1 MKRRYYIVIALVFL
15 IVVLLLLSTFLG
27 NPLQIPSSSS
37 DDQNNVLLPEITTC
51 AVTPNVPY
59 VRDLNPYH
67 YMDVYMPDGQGPFPA
82 IIYIHGGGWT
92 RGSRSDYN
100 NTAMFYAKRGI
111 AGFAIDYTL
120 TVGSVTAWP
129 KNAQDVVMAIRF
141 IRENAQ
147 RFNIDPERIAVFGNS
162 AGAQFASLAG
172 TLSGGETFLHGASG
186 NETIK
191 KQVCLVVDYSGAT
204 DFDYIGKHENG
215 TMIYHILTI
224 ALGNV
229 TYTTNPALWIQASAA
244 TYVSTDDPIFFI
256 AHGTNDSIVP
266 IGVAESFNA
275 KLQAAGVETHFVSV
289 EGGDH
294 DMLTSQIENLVPR
307 QSLEPLMRRVFKLDQ
322 QAVSEFPA
330 STVLPLTLIV
340 TLIVAVV
347 FSMKLHHKEPLPMCS
362 SVRSR

>member
-1 MKRRYYIVIALVFL
+1 MFL
-15 IVVLLLLSTFLG
+15 IVILLLLSTFLG
-27 NPLQIPSSSS
+27 NPLQIPS
-37 DDQNNVLLPEITTC
+37 DDQTNGLLPEITTC
-51 AVTPNVPY
+51 AVTTNVPY
-59 VRDLNPYH
+59 VRDLNRFH
-67 YMDVYMPDGQGPFPA
+67 YMDVYMPGGQGPFPA

-92 RGSRSDYN
+92 RGSRTDYN
-100 NTAMFYAKRGI
+100 STATFYAKRGI

-120 TVGSVTAWP
+120 TVGNVTAWP
-129 KNAQDVVMAIRF
+129 RNAQDVVRAIRF
-141 IRENAQ
+141 IRESAQ

-204 DFDYIGKHENG
+204 DFDYIGKYENG
-215 TMIYHILTI
+215 TMIYNILTT

-229 TYTTNPALWIQASAA
+229 SYTTNPALWIQASAA
-244 TYVSTDDPIFFI
+244 TYISTDDPIFFI

-266 IGVAESFNA
+266 ITVSESFNA
-275 KLQAAGVETHFVSV
+275 KLQATGVETHFVKV

-294 DMLTSQIENLVPR
+294 DMLTSQVENLVPR

-322 QAVSEFPA
+322 QADSEFPA
-330 STVLPLTLIV
+330 PIVLPLTL
-340 TLIVAVV
+340 TLALIAAAV
-347 FSMKLHHKEPLPMCS
+347 FSHEYKYRKYANGPYLKRL
-362 SVRSR
+362 